1 MRNEIILYFK
11 QCMLYIYS
19 APKLCDCSSQNDSVS
34 ILNYSIYRGGLFE
47 YLIRTTHYDCPFSFL
62 PLC

>member
-1 MRNEIILYFK
+1 MRNEIILYIER
-11 QCMLYIYS
+11 CMLYIYNT
-19 APKLCDCSSQNDSVS
+19 LNVCDRSSHGDPVS

-47 YLIRTTHYDCPFSFL
+47 YLIRTTHYDCPFPFL